1 MPVTSADRNQDRNMA
16 ARAQPGYNQPAP
28 APAPPAQSYGG
39 GGGGSRGGGGG
50 GAAMAQPAPPAPP
63 AVPRVSLEDYIR
75 GNFLYKNQEAEN
87 QRLLGDYDAQTMM
100 GQQQTE
106 ADQTSRR
113 TDLNRT
119 MDEAGVANANEKAAR
134 GTLRSGFTF
143 QDQEKIN
150 VQGTQQRKFID
161 DLLTNF
167 IAQRGSG
174 RVNEQAQ
181 GRNRSNSVM
190 TSLTD
195 QFNKTQNF

>member
-1 MPVTSADRNQDRNMA
+1 MA
-16 ARAQPGYNQPAP
+16 PAAAP
-28 APAPPAQSYGG
+28 AAPAPP
-39 GGGGSRGGGGG
+39 
-50 GAAMAQPAPPAPP
+50 P
-63 AVPRVSLEDYIR
+63 VPRVSLEDYIR
-75 GNFLYKNQEAEN
+75 GNFLYKNQNTEN
-87 QRLLGDYDAQTMM
+87 ARLLDDFDSETMM
-100 GQQQTE
+100 GRQQTE

-113 TDLNRT
+113 TDLDRT
-119 MDEAGVANANEKAAR
+119 MNEAGVANAEEKAAR

-150 VQGTQQRKFID
+150 VQGAQQRSFID

-167 IAQRGSG
+167 ISQRQSG

-181 GRNRSNSVM
+181 GRGRSNAVM